1 MNASLRFRRSLT
13 PAFAASLSVALT
25 IFAAPCAHAAS
36 TASSIGKST
45 LIAAIVPNYPP
56 FEYKDPAT
64 DKLMGF
70 DVDLGDA
77 LAAKLGVKLQWEETS
92 FDQMM
97 SALTTHRVD
106 VILSGMTDLPSRR
119 DAVDFLDYITTG
131 PQFYTMKTRA
141 AEFPDMLALC
151 GKTVGT
157 SRRTSFPDDIAKWSN
172 ENCAKAGKKPVNVVG
187 TNGSSDARVQLR
199 QARLDAAVQGGETLP
214 YQNSIEENVYAP
226 IGKPFLSQYTGIGI
240 AKSSTAI
247 NAGLTSALN
256 QLIADGTYQKLLAK
270 WGLQAHGVQKAVL
283 NADN

>member
-1 MNASLRFRRSLT
+1 MNAFFRLRGRVTL
-13 PAFAASLSVALT
+13 AVVLAAATAALCVPSVQAGT
-25 IFAAPCAHAAS
+25 VP
-36 TASSIGKST
+36 SIGKST

-70 DVDLGDA
+70 DVDLGEA
-77 LAAKLGVKLQWEETS
+77 LAAKLGVTLQWQETG
-92 FDQMM
+92 FEQMM

-106 VILSGMTDLPSRR
+106 VILSGMTDLPARR
-119 DAVDFLDYITTG
+119 SAVDFLDYITTG
-131 PQFYTMKTRA
+131 PQFYTLKTRA
-141 AEFPDMLALC
+141 GEFPDMSALC
-151 GKTVGT
+151 GKTVGS
-157 SRRTSFPDDIAKWSN
+157 SRRTSFPSDTANWSN
-172 ENCAKAGKKPVNVVG
+172 ANCVKAGKKPINVVG
-187 TNGSSDARVQLR
+187 TDGSSDARVQLR

-214 YQNSIEENVYAP
+214 YQNSIEQNAYVP

-247 NAGLTSALN
+247 TTGLTAALN

-270 WGLQAHGVQKAVL
+270 WGLQDHAVQKAVL